1 MNTPTNPFEHF
12 APASAPSPELK
23 DYFTRKY
30 HDDVTIVV
38 RPGEDWTGREEEY
51 VEQVARVNPHKVLP

>member
-12 APASAPSPELK
+12 APAGAPSPELK

-30 HDDVTIVV
+30 HYDVAIVV